1 MILTALFLTLDKY
14 STWRVGVG
22 VGGGGGG
29 EGCANDL
36 LSCPDYPP

>member
-1 MILTALFLTLDKY
+1 MILLALFLTLDKY

-29 EGCANDL
+29 GLCQ
-36 LSCPDYPP
+36 